1 LSRRRG
7 VYADALDDH
16 TVAQRCLRPKSHQP
30 LPSFRPALICA
41 VGSGAKRPGF
51 PPILYSTLPIVV
63 CPPPPKS
70 LATAPEKPD

>member
-1 LSRRRG
+1 

-30 LPSFRPALICA
+30 LPDFRPALICA
-41 VGSGAKRPGF
+41 VGCGAKRPGST
-51 PPILYSTLPIVV
+51 PIRYSTLPIVV
-63 CPPPPKS
+63 RPPPPKS